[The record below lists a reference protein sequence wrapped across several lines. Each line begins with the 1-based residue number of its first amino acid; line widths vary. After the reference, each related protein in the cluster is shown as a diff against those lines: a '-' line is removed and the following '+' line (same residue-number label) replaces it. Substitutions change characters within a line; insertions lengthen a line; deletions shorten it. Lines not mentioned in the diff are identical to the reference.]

1 MTISLYFL
9 ITLNWNKFIK
19 NSLLERKYDGIQR
32 LHEGEVPRL
41 GGFVF
46 ILSLIIFYLASSELQ
61 NLLFLEAILL
71 SSIPIIFIGLKED
84 LFQNTF
90 VYSRLVCM
98 IFSSLIFF
106 TIYPVNFPSMEIYFI
121 QLINNSI
128 FLQYIFFIT
137 CLIVVM
143 NGNNMIDGA
152 HGLMSLANLFQCLS
166 LFYLMYFTNDYSL
179 FIYLSIIIFAL
190 LIFLIFNYPF
200 GKIFMGDTGAYF
212 FGFIIANLIIVFFG
226 NHPEITPWYAA
237 IILFYPAFELFFSFL
252 RRALNNKNP
261 LKADVS
267 HLHSLAYFYVKSK
280 FPESKNHNALVT
292 PFLLIILLLP
302 LINLYLTINF
312 GLNVFFSLIIFTF
325 LYFMYFIYFA
335 HKLRSAK

>member
-1 MTISLYFL
+1 MNILFYCFMTISLYFL

-106 TIYPVNFPSMEIYFI
+106 YYISS
-121 QLINNSI
+121 QLPK
-128 FLQYIFFIT
+128 
-137 CLIVVM
+137 
-143 NGNNMIDGA
+143 
-152 HGLMSLANLFQCLS
+152 HGDLF
-166 LFYLMYFTNDYSL
+166 
-179 FIYLSIIIFAL
+179 
-190 LIFLIFNYPF
+190 
-200 GKIFMGDTGAYF
+200 
-212 FGFIIANLIIVFFG
+212 
-226 NHPEITPWYAA
+226 H
-237 IILFYPAFELFFSFL
+237 
-252 RRALNNKNP
+252 
-261 LKADVS
+261 
-267 HLHSLAYFYVKSK
+267 
-280 FPESKNHNALVT
+280 
-292 PFLLIILLLP
+292 
-302 LINLYLTINF
+302 TIN
-312 GLNVFFSLIIFTF
+312 
-325 LYFMYFIYFA
+325 
-335 HKLRSAK
+335 K